1 METNNKQN
9 ILIMWALWQ
18 FYEMPVF
25 LFSVWKSYI
34 LFSLNY
40 FSLVNLLK
48 SLFSPWRH
56 YRWNYPKLIN
66 MGEFFNT
73 LISNTFSR
81 IIGFFMRI
89 ILIIAGILF
98 QIFVIFA
105 GAVILLAFVLLPV
118 AVIAGIFFIFYV

>member
-1 METNNKQN
+1 
-9 ILIMWALWQ
+9 
-18 FYEMPVF
+18 
-25 LFSVWKSYI
+25 
-34 LFSLNY
+34 
-40 FSLVNLLK
+40 
-48 SLFSPWRH
+48 
-56 YRWNYPKLIN
+56 